1 MRPFTQPDAFLEY
14 ARRHHPQVPVVD
26 LGGALANGLSI
37 AAQLRE
43 LSPRTHVIVS
53 LKTHRGNAARDL
65 LESNE
70 LLNLI
75 EEQCI
80 KTRGV
85 HFFEQR
91 CRVSN
96 GKADLACC
104 A

>member
-1 MRPFTQPDAFLEY
+1 M
-14 ARRHHPQVPVVD
+14 
-26 LGGALANGLSI
+26 
-37 AAQLRE
+37 
-43 LSPRTHVIVS
+43 S
-53 LKTHRGNAARDL
+53 LKAHRGNGARDL

-85 HFFEQR
+85 YCFEQQ
-91 CRVSN
+91 CRFSN